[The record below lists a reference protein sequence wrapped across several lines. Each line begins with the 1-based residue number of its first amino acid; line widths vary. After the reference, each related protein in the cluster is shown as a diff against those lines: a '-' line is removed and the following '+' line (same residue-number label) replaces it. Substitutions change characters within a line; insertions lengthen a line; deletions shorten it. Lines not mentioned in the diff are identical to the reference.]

1 MRHTQEGDEKD
12 VWDRARVDNVTHF
25 ARSRDERLPRAVRRG
40 LALAADRSVNGERAL
55 LDDDDRAPRV
65 RVLAS
70 GAARVDRD
78 LRHSYVRSDLK
89 RDGPV

>member
-1 MRHTQEGDEKD
+1 MDDEG
-12 VWDRARVDNVTHF
+12 VPGAVSGAR
-25 ARSRDERLPRAVRRG
+25 
-40 LALAADRSVNGERAL
+40 ALATDRSVKRGRTL

-65 RVLAS
+65 RVPAS